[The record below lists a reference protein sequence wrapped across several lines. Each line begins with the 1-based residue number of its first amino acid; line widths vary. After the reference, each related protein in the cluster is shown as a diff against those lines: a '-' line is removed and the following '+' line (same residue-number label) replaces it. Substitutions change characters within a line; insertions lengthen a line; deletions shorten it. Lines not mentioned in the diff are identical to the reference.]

1 MDNENRE
8 EQLRA
13 YPQKGTNQVAV
24 RSYNERLVLQL
35 VREHGSLTKADA
47 TRATGLSPNAASVI
61 FRSLEEEGL
70 LLRGERIRG
79 RIGQPSTPMRL
90 NPDAHHYVVLK
101 IGRRSLELAV
111 VNFIG
116 EIEAIKRIQQPY
128 PTPNSVLEF
137 LRSNLTGVLRSAK
150 QSRKSISGMAVAMPF
165 ELWSWTEEFDA
176 PETEMEAW
184 RQFDPIAE
192 FEKLVPWKVVVEND
206 ATAACRAEQVFGARG
221 EMQDWIYF
229 FVGTFIGGGIV
240 LNGSVFPGR
249 RGNAGGFGPM
259 RVPER
264 EGGDRLVDHASLV
277 VLEHSIAAAGGQPFE
292 IYNEETDWGK
302 FEPFVSDW
310 ILRAARSLAH
320 ATVSSLS
327 VLDFEAVVID
337 GALPDDV
344 KTRLVD
350 EVRHQMEITDLQG
363 VFMPKIEAGKTG
375 RRARTIGAAA
385 SLISRNYLID
395 QNTLMR
401 T

>member
-1 MDNENRE
+1 MEKTSRE

-35 VREHGSLTKADA
+35 IREHGALTKADA

-61 FRSLEEEGL
+61 FRSLEDEGL
-70 LLRGERIRG
+70 LLRNERIRG

-90 NPDAHHYVVLK
+90 NPEAHHYVAMK

-116 EIEAIKRIQQPY
+116 EIEAIKLVQQPY
-128 PTPNSVLEF
+128 PTPKLALEF

-150 QSRKSISGMAVAMPF
+150 KSRKAISGMAVAMPF

-176 PETEMEAW
+176 PAKEMEAW
-184 RQFDPIAE
+184 RNFDAIRE
-192 FEKLVPWKVVVEND
+192 FENIVPWNVVVEND
-206 ATAACRAEQVFGARG
+206 ATAACRAEQVFGSHG

-229 FVGTFIGGGIV
+229 FVGTFIGGGVV

-259 RVPER
+259 RVPEK

-277 VLEHSIAAAGGQPFE
+277 VLEHSIAMAGGKPFE
-292 IYNEETDWGK
+292 IYDEDTDWKK
-302 FEPFVSDW
+302 FEPFVTDW

-320 ATVSSLS
+320 ATISSLS

-337 GALPDDV
+337 GAIPDDV
-344 KTRLVD
+344 KNRLVE
-350 EVRHQMEITDLQG
+350 EVQHQMEITDLQG
-363 VFMPKIEAGKTG
+363 VFMPKIEAGKMG
-375 RRARTIGAAA
+375 RRARARGAAA
-385 SLISRNYLID
+385 ALISRNYLLD
-395 QNTLMR
+395 QNTLLR